1 MAKSNPIDKAVDEA
15 MKEIKKRVM
24 SVAEDIGYD
33 LAEHV
38 QILYDNAVD
47 LFYNSYDPWY
57 YDRTYST
64 YLGSNGEDG
73 VGDLFHVK
81 ETNTG
86 VEITAGIIVDSSG
99 LGQPYKDPAD
109 YVFKRT
115 WQWGIHGTM
124 FTGGWAS
131 PSPKMKMDQKFK
143 DFVRSEHRLIVNKHL
158 KSVGLISK

>member
-1 MAKSNPIDKAVDEA
+1 MAKSNPIDKAVDKA

-33 LAEHV
+33 LVEKI
-38 QILYDNAVD
+38 QIKYDEAID
-47 LFYNSYDPWY
+47 LFYKDYDPWY

-73 VGDLFHVK
+73 VSNLFHLK
-81 ETNTG
+81 ETDTG
-86 VEITAGIIVDSSG
+86 VEINAGITVNSDG

-115 WQWGIHGTM
+115 WQWGIHGAM
-124 FTGGWAS
+124 FTGGYTS
-131 PSPKMKMDQKFK
+131 PSPKMRMDKWFK